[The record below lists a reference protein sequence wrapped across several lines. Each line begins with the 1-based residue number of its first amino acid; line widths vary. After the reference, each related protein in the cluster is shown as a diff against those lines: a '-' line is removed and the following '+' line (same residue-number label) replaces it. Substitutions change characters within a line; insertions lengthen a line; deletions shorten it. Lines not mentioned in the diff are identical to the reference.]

1 MKVIITPLD
10 WGLGHATRCVP
21 VIRALM
27 DKGHEVFVASS
38 GSALI
43 LLKQEFPTLQ
53 FFELPSYN
61 PIYSSKSWLVGKL
74 LSQVFKFFD
83 AIKKEHRQIQHLI
96 NDHHFNLII
105 SDHRYGCYA
114 KNVKSI
120 FITHQVSFL
129 FSGFWKWGGWL
140 VNRWHHAKMKNFHS
154 IWIPDLADSFLSGGL
169 SKSNLEMVT
178 FIGPLSRFSVPVENS
193 QKKYDLLV
201 LISGPEPQR
210 TIFESLVKKQ
220 LEKTTLRSLIVKGK
234 PNGREELSTEGN
246 VTEAN
251 HLSTAQLQ
259 QTIEQSEFI
268 LCRSGYSTVMD
279 IAKLKKKNVIFVP
292 TPGQPE
298 QEYLAWK
305 FKSEGIAH
313 SVEQRDLAIEKDMKL
328 ARGFK
333 GFSFSSSN
341 DTLIKAIE
349 KLGS

>member
-1 MKVIITPLD
+1 MKTLITPLD

-21 VIRALM
+21 VIRAMM

-38 GSALI
+38 GSALM
-43 LLKQEFPTLQ
+43 LLKQEFPALQ
-53 FFELPSYN
+53 FFELSSYD
-61 PIYSSKSWLVGKL
+61 PIYSSNGWLVGKL
-74 LSQVFKFFD
+74 LSQVFKFFN
-83 AIKKEHRQIQHLI
+83 AINTEHRQIQHLI
-96 NDHHFNLII
+96 NEYHFDLII
-105 SDHRYGCYA
+105 SDHRYGCYS

-120 FITHQVSFL
+120 FITHQVNFL

-140 VNRWHHAKMKNFHS
+140 VNRWHHTKMKNFHS
-154 IWIPDLADSFLSGGL
+154 VWVPDLADSFLSGEL

-178 FIGPLSRFSVPVENS
+178 FIGPLSRFSVPVEDS
-193 QKKYDLLV
+193 KRKYDLLV

-220 LEKTTLRSLIVKGK
+220 LEKTAMRSLIVKGK
-234 PNGREELSTEGN
+234 PNGREELSPEASI
-246 VTEAN
+246 TEAN
-251 HLSTAQLQ
+251 HLSAPQLQ

-279 IAKLKKKNVIFVP
+279 LANLKKKNVIFVP

-333 GFSFSSSN
+333 GFCFSSSN
-341 DTLIKAIE
+341 DLLIKVIE
-349 KLGS
+349 KLRS

>member
-1 MKVIITPLD
+1 MKTLITPLD

-21 VIRALM
+21 VIRAMM

-38 GSALI
+38 GSALM

-53 FFELPSYN
+53 FFELSSYD
-61 PIYSSKSWLVGKL
+61 PIYSSNGWLVGKL

-120 FITHQVSFL
+120 FITHQVNFL

-154 IWIPDLADSFLSGGL
+154 IWIPDLADSFLSGEL
-169 SKSNLEMVT
+169 SKSNLEMVK
-178 FIGPLSRFSVPVENS
+178 FIGPLSRFSVPVEDS

-220 LEKTTLRSLIVKGK
+220 LEKTAMRSLIVKGK
-234 PNGREELSTEGN
+234 PNGREELSTEAN

-251 HLSTAQLQ
+251 HLSAAQLQ

-279 IAKLKKKNVIFVP
+279 LAKLKKKNVIFVP

-298 QEYLAWK
+298 QEYLAWR
-305 FKSEGIAH
+305 FKSDGIAH
-313 SVEQRDLAIEKDMKL
+313 SIEQRDLAIEKDMKL

-333 GFSFSSSN
+333 GFSFSSNN

-349 KLGS
+349 KLRS